1 MKDTLASGP
10 REFTAT
16 QWSLVGIAQSD
27 EVSRTRSR
35 QALENLCRA
44 YWYPLYAF
52 VRHRGYSTADAQDLT
67 QAFFARFIAT
77 GGFASADRGRGR
89 FRNYLL
95 GALKHF
101 LANEW
106 NRARMKK
113 RGGDM
118 ALLEWDALDAE
129 RRYALEPAE
138 ETNPELSYDREWAL
152 ESIARAM
159 EKLRVESESGGK
171 GELFEVLKGSLTSEE
186 PPRNIAATRLGIT
199 EGAVKVAVH
208 RLRRRFRQLLRNEIA
223 ETVESEKEID
233 EEMRHLVAVLR
244 QR

>member
-1 MKDTLASGP
+1 L
-10 REFTAT
+10 
-16 QWSLVGIAQSD
+16 
-27 EVSRTRSR
+27 
-35 QALENLCRA
+35 
-44 YWYPLYAF
+44 
-52 VRHRGYSTADAQDLT
+52 HSTVDAQDLT

-118 ALLEWDALDAE
+118 TLLEWDALDPE

-138 ETNPELSYDREWAL
+138 ETNPELRFDREWAL
-152 ESIARAM
+152 ESIAHAVK
-159 EKLRVESESGGK
+159 KLREECESSGK
-171 GELFEVLKGSLTSEE
+171 GELFEVLKSCLTSEE
-186 PPRNIAATRLGIT
+186 PPRNITAARLGIT
-199 EGAVKVAVH
+199 EGAVKVASH
-208 RLRRRFRQLLRNEIA
+208 RLRRRFRQLLRDEIA

-233 EEMRHLVAVLR
+233 EEMRYLVAVLR
-244 QR
+244 QQ

>member
-1 MKDTLASGP
+1 VKDTPLPGP
-10 REFTAT
+10 REFAAT

-27 EVSRTRSR
+27 EASQTRSR
-35 QALENLCRA
+35 KALENLCRA

-52 VRHRGYSTADAQDLT
+52 VRNRGHSTVDAQDLT

-118 ALLEWDALDAE
+118 TLLEWDALDPE

-138 ETNPELSYDREWAL
+138 ETNPELRFDREWAL
-152 ESIARAM
+152 ESIAHAVK
-159 EKLRVESESGGK
+159 KLREECESSRK
-171 GELFEVLKGSLTSEE
+171 GELFEVLKSCLTSEE
-186 PPRNIAATRLGIT
+186 PPRNITAARLGIT
-199 EGAVKVAVH
+199 EGAVKVASH
-208 RLRRRFRQLLRNEIA
+208 RLRRRFRQLLRDEIA
-223 ETVESEKEID
+223 ETLESEKEID
-233 EEMRHLVAVLR
+233 EEMRYLVAVLR
-244 QR
+244 QQ